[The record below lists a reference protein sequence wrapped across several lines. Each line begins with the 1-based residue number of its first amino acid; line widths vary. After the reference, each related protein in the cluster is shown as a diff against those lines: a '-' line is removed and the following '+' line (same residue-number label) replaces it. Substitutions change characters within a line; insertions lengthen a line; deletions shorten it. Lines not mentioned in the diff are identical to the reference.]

1 MRLPTGR
8 RLAGRRRPAAVRQ
21 NSPLSE
27 TDNLVECAPGGG
39 QITGWELTEAAGLSK
54 DGSHGQAP
62 HSQHWAAQ
70 EWNRSS
76 QRLVR
81 TLGSSCDASLFT
93 PVGHG
98 KEPNPGDE
106 GGRPLDQHHRHG
118 ASTSQIHRV
127 AGAFWRA
134 AMRAGL
140 FIGRAGTRSAVPTF
154 LERPSTLGSA
164 SLLMAWRGMA
174 RP

>member
-81 TLGSSCDASLFT
+81 TLGSLAM
-93 PVGHG
+93 PVYSRRLDM
-98 KEPNPGDE
+98 ERNQIPVMRVV
-106 GGRPLDQHHRHG
+106 GRSISTIATALRRAKSTVSRVRSG
-118 ASTSQIHRV
+118 AQQCV
-127 AGAFWRA
+127 
-134 AMRAGL
+134 
-140 FIGRAGTRSAVPTF
+140 
-154 LERPSTLGSA
+154 LGS
-164 SLLMAWRGMA
+164 SLAGQERA
-174 RP
+174 RRFRRSWKGPVRLGPPHS